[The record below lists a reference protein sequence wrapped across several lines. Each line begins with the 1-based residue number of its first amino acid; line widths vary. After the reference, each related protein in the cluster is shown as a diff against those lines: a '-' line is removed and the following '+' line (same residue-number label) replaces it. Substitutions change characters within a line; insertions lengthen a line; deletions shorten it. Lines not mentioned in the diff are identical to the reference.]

1 MAPSYHGLWNRA
13 DLYRMEFVEV
23 QQKNTQE
30 GNLKAARWT
39 PPQSDGI
46 YKLNVAFSQSKQSS
60 SVGIGLIIRN
70 NVGKVL
76 AAACDK
82 VVKELNPLCTTTCV
96 VRKALL
102 FCQSTSF
109 SHMQVEC
116 NFAELVDLLNS
127 DRICSLE
134 VAWIL
139 EDIAIIKDSFNS

>member
-13 DLYRMEFVEV
+13 DLYRMEFEEV

-70 NVGKVL
+70 NVLLVIKV
-76 AAACDK
+76 
-82 VVKELNPLCTTTCV
+82 
-96 VRKALL
+96 
-102 FCQSTSF
+102 
-109 SHMQVEC
+109 
-116 NFAELVDLLNS
+116 
-127 DRICSLE
+127 
-134 VAWIL
+134 
-139 EDIAIIKDSFNS
+139 